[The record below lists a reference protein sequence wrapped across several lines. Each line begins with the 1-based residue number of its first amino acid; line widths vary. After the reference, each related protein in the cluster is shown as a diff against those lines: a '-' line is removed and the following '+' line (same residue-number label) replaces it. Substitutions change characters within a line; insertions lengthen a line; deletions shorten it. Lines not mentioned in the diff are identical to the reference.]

1 MEQNNVKLGIF
12 NGIFAYLIWGLL
24 PIYWKSLYSYS
35 ADVVFS
41 HRIIWSFV
49 FMMLLILFTKQLKPF
64 LHETKR
70 IFKNKKLTILML
82 IIAFIISANW
92 LIFIWAVQ
100 AGYVLQA
107 SLGYYINPL
116 VNIFLGVIIL
126 KERLSRAQTISCVL
140 AFIGVLFL
148 TISYGVFPWIS
159 LSLAFSFGLY
169 GLLKKIADIHSMYS
183 LAIETTIILPFIL
196 FYLIY
201 IYDVNL
207 AMKSELVSQNLL
219 LIFAGVATAVPLLLF
234 GSSVRHLTY
243 STVGFL
249 QYIAPTLMLVIGVFL
264 YNETFTIYHFV
275 TFLFIWIALI
285 IYMGSTFKL
294 RKKQLMR

>member
-1 MEQNNVKLGIF
+1 MEQNNMKLGMI

-24 PIYWKSLYSYS
+24 PIYWKSLYSYG

-49 FMMLLILFTKQLKPF
+49 FMFLLIILTKQSKPF
-64 LHETKR
+64 IHETKR
-70 IFKNKKLTILML
+70 IFKNKKLTILMFLIAL
-82 IIAFIISANW
+82 IISGNW

-196 FYLIY
+196 FYFIY
-201 IYDVNL
+201 IYYVYL
-207 AMKSELVSQNLL
+207 AMKSEFLCYKLL
-219 LIFAGVATAVPLLLF
+219 LILF
-234 GSSVRHLTY
+234 
-243 STVGFL
+243 
-249 QYIAPTLMLVIGVFL
+249 
-264 YNETFTIYHFV
+264 
-275 TFLFIWIALI
+275 
-285 IYMGSTFKL
+285 
-294 RKKQLMR
+294 